1 MTENLLRILEGNCYK
16 ERRKPNRLLVYIALQ
31 TSLDNRQS
39 KTGLLAF
46 LSRLTLTILSIY
58 LTMHSE
64 LTLKNALDL
73 EMYNNYLFF
82 IHRDNGWQAC
92 NSLTPPLHEMVSSEH
107 G

>member
-1 MTENLLRILEGNCYK
+1 
-16 ERRKPNRLLVYIALQ
+16 
-31 TSLDNRQS
+31 
-39 KTGLLAF
+39 
-46 LSRLTLTILSIY
+46 
-58 LTMHSE
+58 MHSE